1 MHKLILY
8 IVMSGMAFGTWAQTP
23 FCIMQYNVEN
33 LFDTKNDVQTNDD
46 EFLETSSRRWTLSRY
61 WHKLDGLAKVI
72 AAVGEERLPALI
84 ALCEVENDS
93 VLYDLTKRSSLRAVG
108 YRYVVTQ
115 SADPRGIDVALLY
128 QPGMFRLLEHHTI
141 KMPSVENGYTPTRDI
156 LHVRGQVIS
165 GDTLDVLVC
174 HFPSRSRG
182 TRKAD
187 EHRVLAATT
196 LRCSIDSLFMVHPHA
211 KVVVAGDFNAA
222 PGDMVFTKILC
233 AHEYFYM
240 QNNRVDSALINGAD
254 ATMYLTTPRRSK
266 VKNKTL
272 GSYRY
277 RGEWMFLDHIL
288 VSENLLDSASIFRCI
303 DKQVQVADFPFLLVD
318 DQTYGGKRPHRT
330 YQGPSYRGGY
340 SDHLPIYLNF
350 VVNKKAQQNTTR

>member
-1 MHKLILY
+1 ML
-8 IVMSGMAFGTWAQTP
+8 GMAFGAWAQTP

-46 EFLETSSRRWTLSRY
+46 EFLETSSRKWTLGRY

-84 ALCEVENDS
+84 ALCEVENDC
-93 VLYDLTKRSSLRAVG
+93 VLYDLTKRSSLRAAG
-108 YRYVVTQ
+108 YHYVVTQ

-128 QPGMFRLLEHHTI
+128 QPGMFRLLEQHTI
-141 KMPSVENGYTPTRDI
+141 KIPSAENGYTPTRDI
-156 LHVRGQVIS
+156 LHVRGKVLS
-165 GDTLDVLVC
+165 GDTLDVFVC

-196 LRCSIDSLFMVHPHA
+196 LRHSVDSMLMVHPHA
-211 KVVVAGDFNAA
+211 KVVVTGDFNAT
-222 PGDMVFTKILC
+222 PEDVVFTKILC
-233 AHEYFYM
+233 TRAPFDM
-240 QNNRVDSALINGAD
+240 QKNRVDSALIKEYG
-254 ATMYLTTPRRSK
+254 ATMYLTTPRRWK
-266 VKNKTL
+266 VKDKTQ

-288 VSENLLDSASIFRCI
+288 VSENLLDSASTFRCT
-303 DKQVQVADFPFLLVD
+303 DKQVQVGDFPFLLID
-318 DQTYGGKRPHRT
+318 DKTYGGKRPYRT

-350 VVNKKAQQNTTR
+350 VVDKKAQQNTTS